1 MFTILSR
8 IIHFGLVSFWRN
20 GWLSTATVAIMVVAL
35 SMLLG
40 LNLFG
45 FVTDEAV
52 ASLQDKIDI
61 SVYFKSN
68 TPEDQILAIKRSLES
83 LSEVKS
89 VDYISRDKALEIFK
103 ERHKDEG
110 TISQAINELQENPLQ
125 ASLEVKAK
133 DPRDYAS
140 LAEYFSDSPNLSQYI
155 ESVSYSKNRVVIERL
170 NAIIRNVTS
179 GGLLLTVVLAFVAAL
194 VIFNTIRLAIYSNRE
209 EIGIMRLVGASNA
222 LVRGPYVVEG
232 IVGGIIAAVVSII
245 VAVPIVY
252 ALSPHMD
259 KFVPSLNLFA
269 YFYTHIVSLFWYQL
283 LLGILLGGLS
293 SFWAVRRYLKH

>member
-1 MFTILSR
+1 
-8 IIHFGLVSFWRN
+8 
-20 GWLSTATVAIMVVAL
+20 
-35 SMLLG
+35 
-40 LNLFG
+40 
-45 FVTDEAV
+45 
-52 ASLQDKIDI
+52 
-61 SVYFKSN
+61 
-68 TPEDQILAIKRSLES
+68 
-83 LSEVKS
+83 
-89 VDYISRDKALEIFK
+89 
-103 ERHKDEG
+103 
-110 TISQAINELQENPLQ
+110 
-125 ASLEVKAK
+125 
-133 DPRDYAS
+133 
-140 LAEYFSDSPNLSQYI
+140 
-155 ESVSYSKNRVVIERL
+155 
-170 NAIIRNVTS
+170 
-179 GGLLLTVVLAFVAAL
+179 LTVVLAFVAAL

>member
-8 IIHFGLVSFWRN
+8 IIHFGFVSFWRN
-20 GWLSTATVAIMVVAL
+20 GWLSTATVAIMVLAL
-35 SMLLG
+35 SVLLG
-40 LNLFG
+40 LNLFS
-45 FVTDEAV
+45 FITEQAVT
-52 ASLQDKIDI
+52 SLQDKIDI

-68 TPEDQILAIKRSLES
+68 APEDQILAIKRSLES

-89 VDYISRDKALEIFK
+89 ADYISRDKALEIFK
-103 ERHKDEG
+103 ERHKDEA
-110 TISQAINELQENPLQ
+110 TISQAINELNSNPLQ

-140 LAEYFSDSPNLSQYI
+140 LAQYFSDSPNLSQYI

-170 NAIIRNVTS
+170 NSIIRNVTS
-179 GGLLLTVVLAFVAAL
+179 GGLLLTFALAFIAAL

-209 EIGIMRLVGASNA
+209 EIGIMRLVGASNS

-232 IVGGIIAAVVSII
+232 IIGGVIAAVFSMVLAAP
-245 VAVPIVY
+245 VLY
-252 ALSPHMD
+252 TLSPYMNE
-259 KFVPSLNLFA
+259 FVPNLNLFR
-269 YFYTHIVSLFWYQL
+269 YFYTHVFSLFGYQL
-283 LLGILLGGLS
+283 LLGVLLGGVS